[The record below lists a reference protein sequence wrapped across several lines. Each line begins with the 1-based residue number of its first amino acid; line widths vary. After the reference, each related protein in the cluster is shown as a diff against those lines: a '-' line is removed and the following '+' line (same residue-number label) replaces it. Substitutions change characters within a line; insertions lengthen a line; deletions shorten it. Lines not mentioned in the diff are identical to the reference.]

1 VLDRSAVPEPLLED
15 AISDLRSSTSSE
27 RCTLRLNVA
36 GDYAFPVIC
45 EALAPGVASLR
56 DFRTLPQLD
65 GPTFRRIRREKSVV
79 VQNDC
84 LAAAAGADEEFAE
97 PYFRRL
103 IELYGGMSAFIA
115 APVWIGEQL
124 EGVISVHAL
133 GAPRTWSAADIE
145 ATEDAQAAVQNA
157 LDATRSQPAPP
168 GAVG

>member
-1 VLDRSAVPEPLLED
+1 MLDRLAVPEPQLES
-15 AISDLRSSTSSE
+15 AIGELRMETSSE

-65 GPTFRRIRREKSVV
+65 GPTFRRIRREKSMV

-84 LAAAAGADEEFAE
+84 RAAAAGADAEFAE

-115 APVWIGEQL
+115 APVWIGKHL

-133 GAPRTWSAADIE
+133 GAPRTWSAADIQ
-145 ATEDAQAAVQNA
+145 ATANAQAAVRDAITQSPPHGAA
-157 LDATRSQPAPP
+157 L
-168 GAVG
+168 

>member
-1 VLDRSAVPEPLLED
+1 MLDRLAVPEPQLES
-15 AISDLRSSTSSE
+15 AIGELRTETSSE

-36 GDYAFPVIC
+36 SDYAFPVIC

-65 GPTFRRIRREKSVV
+65 GPTFRRIRREKSMV

-84 LAAAAGADEEFAE
+84 RAAAAGADAEFAE

-115 APVWIGEQL
+115 APVWIGKRL

-133 GAPRTWSAADIE
+133 GAPRTWSAADIQ
-145 ATEDAQAAVQNA
+145 ATANAQAAVRDAIAPTQSPPHGAA
-157 LDATRSQPAPP
+157 L
-168 GAVG
+168 

>member
-1 VLDRSAVPEPLLED
+1 MLDRSAVPEPLLED
-15 AISDLRSSTSSE
+15 AISDLRSRTSSE

-36 GDYAFPVIC
+36 GDYAFPVVC

-56 DFRTLPQLD
+56 DFRELPQLD
-65 GPTFRRIRREKSVV
+65 GPTFRRIRREKSMV

-84 LAAAAGADEEFAE
+84 RAAAAGADEEFAE
-97 PYFRRL
+97 PYFLQL

-133 GAPRTWSAADIE
+133 GAPRTWTPADIQ
-145 ATEDAQAAVQNA
+145 ATEDAQAAVRNA
-157 LDATRSQPAPP
+157 LGAIRSQRPP
-168 GAVG
+168 DGAAG

>member
-1 VLDRSAVPEPLLED
+1 MLDRSTVPEPQLENVVRE
-15 AISDLRSSTSSE
+15 LRTKTSSE

-56 DFRTLPQLD
+56 NFRTLPQLD
-65 GPTFRRIRREKSVV
+65 GPTFRRIRREKSMV

-84 LAAAAGADEEFAE
+84 HAAAAGADKEFAE
-97 PYFRRL
+97 PYFRQL

-115 APVWIGEQL
+115 APVWIGEHL

-133 GAPRTWSAADIE
+133 GAPRTWSAADIQ
-145 ATEDAQAAVQNA
+145 ATANAQATVREAI
-157 LDATRSQPAPP
+157 DPTQPPP
-168 GAVG
+168 REAA